1 MAVIIT
7 IMVLDLKPPRSG
19 EPGALVGL
27 WPSFAIY
34 LVSFFLTTIYWINHH
49 GLITQARWVTAGLLW
64 ANSGVLFCASLIPFA
79 TAYVRQTRLAPFP
92 TAIYAGL
99 QCVCGV
105 AFNVLFSTIVQQR
118 DDEAF
123 RRRVRIRRRQNL
135 AAVTVYALSALV
147 ALFVPI
153 LAIMLFA
160 AVSLLYVAPTYP
172 RPQKVRV
179 GTWARAPQSAW
190 CATIGYSAAV
200 RHGSEGHQCSCGRST
215 VGSTLCPGRG
225 EMTAAP
231 ASRPATSARSI
242 GSVHPCDAGAKRP
255 PVHGWHHGA
264 AHASV
269 GLRGLFGARRAPEI
283 C

>member
-1 MAVIIT
+1 VARVEAFSDGVMAVIIT

-160 AVSLLYVAPTYP
+160 TVSLLYVAPTLLDP
-172 RPQKVRV
+172 RK
-179 GTWARAPQSAW
+179 
-190 CATIGYSAAV
+190 
-200 RHGSEGHQCSCGRST
+200 SE
-215 VGSTLCPGRG
+215 
-225 EMTAAP
+225 
-231 ASRPATSARSI
+231 
-242 GSVHPCDAGAKRP
+242 
-255 PVHGWHHGA
+255 
-264 AHASV
+264 
-269 GLRGLFGARRAPEI
+269 
-283 C
+283 